1 MSMGCSTVV
10 LPGGVLSSSSSTA
23 RSCAWLGVQRQACC
37 TSVKSRLPFAIKA
50 VSAPEECNE
59 EECAPE
65 KEVGKVS
72 LEWKAE
78 ESTKV
83 LGTYP
88 PMSSKRKWTGYVEKD
103 TAGQT
108 NIYAVEPTV
117 YVSENV
123 ISSNTAGDSS
133 TGSEQTL
140 LVSVGLALGLLVGAG
155 VVLQWVSSSSSS
167 SNTPVASDAASS
179 SSSYTG
185 PSLSYY
191 IQKFKQPSVTTT
203 TVVVPAPPPE
213 QTTSS
218 SSTAIPSLITNN
230 Y

>member
-1 MSMGCSTVV
+1 MGCSTV
-10 LPGGVLSSSSSTA
+10 LPGGVLSSSSSTT

-140 LVSVGLALGLLVGAG
+140 VVSVGLALGLLVGAG
-155 VVLQWVSSSSSS
+155 VVLQWVS
-167 SNTPVASDAASS
+167 NTPVASDA
-179 SSSYTG
+179 SSYTG

-191 IQKFKQPSVTTT
+191 IQKFKPVSSITTT
-203 TVVVPAPPPE
+203 SVKAAALPQAAPSIADEPAIELPLSD
-213 QTTSS
+213 Q
-218 SSTAIPSLITNN
+218 
-230 Y
+230 

>member
-1 MSMGCSTVV
+1 MGCSTV
-10 LPGGVLSSSSSTA
+10 LPGGVLSSSSSTT

-133 TGSEQTL
+133 TGSEQTVV
-140 LVSVGLALGLLVGAG
+140 VSVGLALGLLVGAG
-155 VVLQWVSSSSSS
+155 VVLQWVS
-167 SNTPVASDAASS
+167 NTPVASDA
-179 SSSYTG
+179 SSYTG

-191 IQKFKQPSVTTT
+191 IQKFKPVSSITTT
-203 TVVVPAPPPE
+203 SVKAAALPQAAPPIADEP
-213 QTTSS
+213 
-218 SSTAIPSLITNN
+218 AIELPLSDQ
-230 Y
+230 